1 MDRESYFIK
10 KLISSPIAR
19 GIGDDGVV
27 FSKNPAQLHK
37 GRGAC
42 IFNDIK
48 SPVYA
53 MDLFWE
59 GVHFK
64 REWLSATQIAKKA
77 FLVNISDILA
87 MNAIPKYALL
97 GISLPKNLSKS
108 FIDDFISGIIGVC
121 QEFKIH
127 IVGGDTI
134 CGKEL
139 GIAITM
145 IGEIN
150 TKGLFRIGA
159 KIGDLIVHTGKI
171 GGSYTELKK
180 LLRTNQVGNK
190 KSRFYEPILRAKFI
204 YAMSRFAHL
213 GMDISDGINAEL
225 NRLSILNNL
234 CFKLKNPYDKSYQ
247 SGEEYEMLFC
257 ISPKDYPH
265 AQKLAHLHRV
275 DLTCIGKVVR
285 GKNSYRAKLWH

>member
-1 MDRESYFIK
+1 MDRESYFIG
-10 KLISSPIAR
+10 KLTSSCVTR

-27 FSKNPAQLHK
+27 FSKNALHLHR

-59 GVHFK
+59 GTHFK

-97 GISLPKNLSKS
+97 GISLPKNISKS
-108 FIDDFISGIIGVC
+108 FIDDFISGIISVC
-121 QEFKIH
+121 EEFKIQ

-145 IGEIN
+145 IGEIGSR
-150 TKGLFRIGA
+150 GLFRVGA
-159 KIGDLIVHTGKI
+159 KIGDLIIHTGKI
-171 GGSYTELKK
+171 GGSYAELKK
-180 LLRTNQVGNK
+180 LLRSNQINDK
-190 KSRFYEPILRAKFI
+190 KSRFYEPTLRMKFI

-225 NRLSILNNL
+225 NRLSSLNNL

-257 ISPKDYPH
+257 ISPKDYLR

-275 DLTCIGKVVR
+275 DIACIGRVVR
-285 GKNSYRAKLWH
+285 GKNSYRARSWH

>member
-1 MDRESYFIK
+1 MDRESYFIR
-10 KLISSPIAR
+10 KLTNSSVAC

-27 FSKNPAQLHK
+27 FSKNPLNLHR
-37 GRGAC
+37 GREVC

-87 MNAIPKYALL
+87 MNATPKYALL
-97 GISLPKNLSKS
+97 GISLPKNISKS
-108 FIDDFISGIIGVC
+108 FIDDFISGIVQIC
-121 QEFKIH
+121 EEFKIQV
-127 IVGGDTI
+127 VGGDTI
-134 CGKEL
+134 CGKDL
-139 GIAITM
+139 GVAITM
-145 IGEIN
+145 IGEIC
-150 TKGLFRIGA
+150 TRGLFRVGA
-159 KIGDLIVHTGKI
+159 KIGDLIIHTGKI
-171 GGSYTELKK
+171 GGSYAELKR
-180 LLRTNQVGNK
+180 LLRSDQVSNK
-190 KSRFYEPILRAKFI
+190 KSRFYEPTLRTKFI

-213 GMDISDGINAEL
+213 GIDISDGINNEL

-234 CFKLKNPYDKSYQ
+234 CFKLKNPYEKSYQ

-257 ISPKDYPH
+257 ISPKDYLH

-275 DLTCIGKVVR
+275 DLACIGRVVR
-285 GKNSYRAKLWH
+285 GKNSYRARSWH

>member
-1 MDRESYFIK
+1 MDRESYFIR
-10 KLISSPIAR
+10 KLINSSISR

-27 FSKNPAQLHK
+27 FSRNPLHLHR
-37 GRGAC
+37 GRGVC
-42 IFNDIK
+42 ISNDIK

-64 REWLSATQIAKKA
+64 REWFSATQLAKKA

-97 GISLPKNLSKS
+97 GISLPKNISKS
-108 FIDDFISGIIGVC
+108 FMDDFISGMIGVC
-121 QEFKIH
+121 EEFKIC
-127 IVGGDTI
+127 IIGGDTI
-134 CGKEL
+134 CGNNL
-139 GIAITM
+139 GVAITM

-150 TKGLFRIGA
+150 PRGLFRVGA
-159 KIGDLIVHTGKI
+159 KIGDLIIHTGKI
-171 GGSYTELKK
+171 GGSYAELKR
-180 LLRTNQVGNK
+180 LLKGHQVRDK
-190 KSRFYEPILRAKFI
+190 KSRFYEPTLRAKFI

-234 CFKLKNPYDKSYQ
+234 CFKLKNPYDKKYQ

-257 ISPKDYPH
+257 ISPKDYLH
-265 AQKLAHLHRV
+265 AQKIAHLHRV
-275 DLTCIGKVVR
+275 DLTCIGRVVR
-285 GKNSYRAKLWH
+285 GKNSYRAISWH

>member
-1 MDRESYFIK
+1 MDRESYFIR
-10 KLISSPIAR
+10 KLLNSSIAR

-27 FSKNPAQLHK
+27 FSKNPLQLYK

-97 GISLPKNLSKS
+97 GISLPKNISKS
-108 FIDDFISGIIGVC
+108 FIDDFVSGIIGVC
-121 QEFKIH
+121 QEFKIQ

-134 CGKEL
+134 CGKDL

-145 IGEIN
+145 IGQIN
-150 TKGLFRIGA
+150 TRGLFRVGA
-159 KIGDLIVHTGKI
+159 KIGDLIIHTGKI

-180 LLRTNQVGNK
+180 LLRTNQVDNK

-225 NRLSILNNL
+225 NRLSVLNNL

-275 DLTCIGKVVR
+275 DIACIGRVVR